1 LPWKIEFIPEAE
13 KTLVSLG
20 TEAAKRITNFMR
32 ERISTLENPRRL
44 GESLKSP
51 RFAGLWRYR
60 TGDYRIVCD
69 IQDEKILIL
78 VVLVGHRR
86 DVYK

>member
-13 KTLVSLG
+13 KTLARLG
-20 TEAAKRITNFMR
+20 AEAAKRITNFMH
-32 ERISTLENPRRL
+32 ERVSNLDNPRRL
-44 GESLKSP
+44 GEPLKSP

-60 TGDYRIVCD
+60 TGDYRIICD

-78 VVLVGHRR
+78 VVLVDHRR